1 MSFKFNFGESS
12 STDGSSDTKCDV
24 PCEKEESSQNP
35 LRPCQVHECD
45 LKKEFVN
52 FEWSAIDIGKHS
64 LRFVSPDFAATNVSN
79 DDITSLIT
87 SSDLRSGEYE
97 GGLKVWE
104 CTFDLLDYL
113 EDNNIAFQANTVLD
127 MGCGA
132 GLLGIFAFL
141 KGASSVCF
149 QDYNCEV
156 IESFTIPSLCASLS
170 NAHIDPPQNE
180 GRLKLMSG
188 DWGAVGKHLKAENS
202 PLFDLILSSE
212 TIYNVEYYQKILEFL
227 RDHLS
232 DKGEAL
238 FAAKTH
244 YFGVGGGT
252 YDFVNFVSKS
262 GIFDVSVVKKIEHG
276 LTREILK
283 VFKKKVS

>member
-12 STDGSSDTKCDV
+12 TDGTKADVSS
-24 PCEKEESSQNP
+24 EKEETTQNA
-35 LRPCQVHECD
+35 LRPCQLHKCN

-64 LRFVSPDFAATNVSN
+64 LRFVSPDFAANNVSN
-79 DDITSLIT
+79 DDITSLIA

-104 CTFDLLDYL
+104 CTFDLLDFM
-113 EDNNIAFQANTVLD
+113 EENGIGCKANTVFD

-141 KGASSVCF
+141 KGSSSVCF

-156 IESFTIPSLCASLS
+156 IESLTIPSLCASLS
-170 NAHIDPPQNE
+170 DAKIDPPQDE

-188 DWGAVGKHLKAENS
+188 DWGAVGKQLRTENS
-202 PLFDLILSSE
+202 PPFDLIISSE
-212 TIYNVEYYQKILEFL
+212 TIYNVDYYEKILDFL
-227 RDHLS
+227 VDNLS
-232 DKGEAL
+232 KDGEAF

-252 YDFVNFVSKS
+252 YDFVKYVSKS
-262 GIFDVSVVKKIEHG
+262 GLFDVSVVKKIEHG